1 MGLFNKIIDSF
12 NSNEFSVSGNS
23 KLKSISKEFKKNFDL
38 TLVFYKGN
46 MIADENLSFAKLN
59 QKTSMKVDTS
69 INNDD
74 LKIKASMTV
83 KEVEKSFLNTYGVK
97 VQVKDKRGKNLVNN
111 NFTLGDARRNEG
123 N

>member
-1 MGLFNKIIDSF
+1 MGLFNNIIDSF

-59 QKTSMKVDTS
+59 QKTSLKVDTS

-97 VQVKDKRGKNLVNN
+97 VQVKDKRGKNLVND